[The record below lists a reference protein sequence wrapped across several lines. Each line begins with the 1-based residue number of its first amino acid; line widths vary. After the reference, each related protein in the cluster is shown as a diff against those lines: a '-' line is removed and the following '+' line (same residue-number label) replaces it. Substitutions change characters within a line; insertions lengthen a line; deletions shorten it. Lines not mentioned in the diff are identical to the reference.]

1 MTYNR
6 NFSNQGPRDRTP
18 RTQRAVEGAMRTVRG
33 WQELTV
39 IDEISPKPRVL
50 ARISTLR
57 FGLTVFAIA
66 AAFTIYIGHVYQS
79 QDLLNEINIQRREN
93 VRLHLQH
100 NRTLAEYNAATGPSV
115 IYRRVQTLGLQDR
128 PEYEYVGAIPADT
141 LADLSQQ

>member
-1 MTYNR
+1 MANYR
-6 NFSNQGPRDRTP
+6 NFSNPGPRDWTP
-18 RTQRAVEGAMRTVRG
+18 RTRHAVDRAMRTVRG

-57 FGLTVFAIA
+57 FGLVVFAIA

-79 QDLLNEINIQRREN
+79 QDLLDEINLQRQEN

-115 IYRRVQTLGLQDR
+115 IYRRAQTLGLQEI

>member
-1 MTYNR
+1 MTNYR
-6 NFSNQGPRDRTP
+6 NFSNPGPRDGTP
-18 RTQRAVEGAMRTVRG
+18 RTRHAVDRAVRTVRG

-57 FGLTVFAIA
+57 FGLVVFAIA

-79 QDLLNEINIQRREN
+79 QDLLDEINLQRQEN

-100 NRTLAEYNAATGPSV
+100 NRALAEYNAATGPSV
-115 IYRRVQTLGLQDR
+115 IYRRAQTLGLQER
-128 PEYEYVGAIPADT
+128 PEFEYVGAVPAGT
-141 LADLSQQ
+141 LADLSEQ

>member
-1 MTYNR
+1 MAYSR
-6 NFSNQGPRDRTP
+6 NFRNTGPSDRTP
-18 RTQRAVEGAMRTVRG
+18 RTRGAVEGAMHTVRS

-57 FGLTVFAIA
+57 FGLMVFAIA
-66 AAFTIYIGHVYQS
+66 GVLTIYIGHVYQS
-79 QDLLNEINIQRREN
+79 QDLLDEINIQRREN

-115 IYRRVQTLGLQDR
+115 IYRRAQTLGLQEGH
-128 PEYEYVGAIPADT
+128 EYEYVGAVPADT
-141 LADLSQQ
+141 LSELPQQ

>member
-1 MTYNR
+1 MTNYR
-6 NFSNQGPRDRTP
+6 DFSNPGPRDRTP
-18 RTQRAVEGAMRTVRG
+18 RTRRAVDRAMRTVRG

-57 FGLTVFAIA
+57 FSLVVFAIA

-79 QDLLNEINIQRREN
+79 QDLLDEMNLQQQEN

-100 NRTLAEYNAATGPSV
+100 NRILAEYNAATGPSV
-115 IYRRVQTLGLQDR
+115 IYRRAQTLGLQDK

-141 LADLSQQ
+141 LADHPQQ